1 MLHGAMDT
9 IWHCLSV
16 VNILQVVLFSSATN
30 LMSSVWNT
38 RKPVQ
43 FSYESEES
51 LEPWPELSPFVIF
64 LFDTLL
70 IFVMF
75 IFCCKSRT
83 LGQHFFRFSLSFS
96 HDEKQAAISLVPFEQ
111 GANMSYYISHVFCM
125 TESTSVISLLANILI
140 WLNSK
145 LPQERCSYKKK
156 KGDPYFFFFPS
167 CKISYTVLAFLQVY
181 ILLKLQ
187 QGNF

>member
-51 LEPWPELSPFVIF
+51 LEPWPEIG
-64 LFDTLL
+64 
-70 IFVMF
+70 
-75 IFCCKSRT
+75 R
-83 LGQHFFRFSLSFS
+83 
-96 HDEKQAAISLVPFEQ
+96 A
-111 GANMSYYISHVFCM
+111 HV
-125 TESTSVISLLANILI
+125 
-140 WLNSK
+140 
-145 LPQERCSYKKK
+145 
-156 KGDPYFFFFPS
+156 
-167 CKISYTVLAFLQVY
+167 
-181 ILLKLQ
+181 
-187 QGNF
+187 

>member
-156 KGDPYFFFFPS
+156 KGIHIFFSSLLAKFLTRFLPS
-167 CKISYTVLAFLQVY
+167 CRCTF
-181 ILLKLQ
+181 
-187 QGNF
+187 F